1 MSYNKIDQQNFLKI
15 HSLLNYYSLKM
26 EMTLNHGQDNM
37 GLGKSQNIDIKY
49 ICERC
54 PI

>member
-1 MSYNKIDQQNFLKI
+1 MSYNKIDQQHFLKI